1 MNFEDYSINISPLP
15 ADDGGGF
22 LVTFPDLPG
31 CMADGQTIEEAI
43 SEAHDAFCAWRQAEL
58 EDKQTMPEPKSY
70 SGQFVQRISKSLH
83 SKLAQRAKAEGVSLN
98 QFAATLLAQGV
109 VSRT

>member
-22 LVTFPDLPG
+22 LVSFPDLPG
-31 CMADGQTIEEAI
+31 CMADGQTIDEAI

-58 EDKQTMPEPKSY
+58 EDKQTMPESKRLSVIRPSAGY
-70 SGQFVQRISKSLH
+70 NYGVQ
-83 SKLAQRAKAEGVSLN
+83 
-98 QFAATLLAQGV
+98 
-109 VSRT
+109 